1 MDILN
6 NTTDL
11 DFFFSSLSKIN
22 DRILMLDY
30 DGTLSP
36 FTSERNKAYPYTG
49 IEERLNTIIDAGNC
63 RVIIITG
70 RTIEDLLK
78 LIHFRSTPEIWG
90 SHGLEQL
97 TPDGTYS
104 KIPLECGIKEGLKA
118 YEDALRL
125 NNLLKYCEMKAS
137 SIAVHWRGCSTSE
150 INDINT
156 KIAAISTRIKN
167 KDILVSDFDGGKEI
181 RIRSVNKGVAVNKVM
196 VDSAEPFVAAY
207 LGDDL
212 TDEDAFKQ
220 LGQRGLKVL
229 VRKVLR
235 DTLADIWLEPPDE
248 LIWFLKKWEKTCRN
262 KKPA

>member
-6 NTTDL
+6 NKTDL
-11 DFFFSSLSKIN
+11 EFFFSSLSKIN

-36 FTSERNKAYPYTG
+36 FTSDRNKAYPYTG
-49 IEERLNTIIDAGNC
+49 IEEILNNIINADNC
-63 RVIIITG
+63 RVVIITG
-70 RTIEDLLK
+70 RTIDDFLK
-78 LIHFRSTPEIWG
+78 LIHFKSMPEIWG

-97 TPDGTYS
+97 TPDGIYS
-104 KIPLECGIKEGLKA
+104 KTPIECRITEGLKA

-156 KIAAISTRIKN
+156 NIEVISSRIKN
-167 KDILVSDFDGGKEI
+167 EDILLYDFDGGKEI
-181 RIRSVNKGVAVNKVM
+181 RIRAVNKGVAVNKVLS
-196 VDSAEPFVAAY
+196 DSTGQCVAAY

-235 DTLADIWLEPPDE
+235 NTLADIWLEPPDE
-248 LIWFLKKWEKTCRN
+248 LIRFLKKWEITCSN